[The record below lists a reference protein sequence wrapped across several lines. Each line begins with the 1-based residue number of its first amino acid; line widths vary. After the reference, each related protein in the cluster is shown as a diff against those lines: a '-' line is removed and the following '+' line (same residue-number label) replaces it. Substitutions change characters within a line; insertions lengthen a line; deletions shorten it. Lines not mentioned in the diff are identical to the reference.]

1 MMQLKGKTAIVTG
14 GARGIGKSIAMTLA
28 AAGANIVINYTRS
41 SKEAEEV
48 VEEAKKLGVS
58 ALALKADVS
67 KNDEIENL
75 VKEVLNQFGSIDI
88 LVNNAGIT
96 RDNLL
101 IRMSEEDF
109 QAVIDINLKGAFLC
123 TKHVS
128 KVMMKQRTGKIINIA
143 SVVGVMGNAGQSN
156 YAASKAGL
164 IGFTKSIAKELAKR
178 NINVNAVAPGYIET
192 DMTAS
197 LPEKVRE
204 AFMINIPMARGGLP
218 QDVANVVLFLSS
230 EYSDYITGQVIN
242 IDGGMVM

>member
-1 MMQLKGKTAIVTG
+1 MELKGKTAIVTG

-41 SKEAEEV
+41 SKEAEDV

-58 ALALKADVS
+58 ALAVKADVS
-67 KNDEIENL
+67 NNDEIENL

-109 QAVIDINLKGAFLC
+109 QAVIDINLKGAFIC

-178 NINVNAVAPGYIET
+178 NVNVNAVAPGYIET
-192 DMTAS
+192 DMTAT
-197 LPEKVRE
+197 LPEKVKE
-204 AFMINIPMARGGLP
+204 AFMINIPMARGGSP
-218 QDVANVVLFLSS
+218 QDVADVVLFLSS
-230 EYSDYITGQVIN
+230 KYSDYITGQVIN

>member
-1 MMQLKGKTAIVTG
+1 MMQLKEKTAIVTG

>member
-1 MMQLKGKTAIVTG
+1 MQLKGKTAIVTG

-28 AAGANIVINYTRS
+28 AEGANIVINYTRS

-48 VEEAKKLGVS
+48 VEEVKKLGVS
-58 ALALKADVS
+58 ALAVKADVS
-67 KNDEIENL
+67 NNDEIENL

-109 QAVIDINLKGAFLC
+109 QAVIDINLKGAFIC

-192 DMTAS
+192 DMTAT

-204 AFMINIPMARGGLP
+204 AFMINIPMARGGSP

-230 EYSDYITGQVIN
+230 KYSDYITGQVIN

>member
-1 MMQLKGKTAIVTG
+1 MQLTGKTAIVTG
-14 GARGIGKSIAMTLA
+14 GARGIGRAIALTLA
-28 AAGANIVINYTRS
+28 AAGANIVINYTSS
-41 SKEAEEV
+41 SKAADEV

-58 ALALKADVS
+58 ALAVKADVS

-75 VKEVLNQFGSIDI
+75 VKEVLNQFSSIDI

-109 QAVIDINLKGAFLC
+109 QDVIDINLKGAFIC

-128 KVMMKQRTGKIINIA
+128 KIMMKQRAGKIINIA

-164 IGFTKSIAKELAKR
+164 IGFTKSVAKELAKR

-204 AFMINIPMARGGLP
+204 EFMINIPMARGGAP
-218 QDVANVVLFLSS
+218 QDVADVVLFLSS
-230 EYSDYITGQVIN
+230 KYSDYITGQVIH

>member
-1 MMQLKGKTAIVTG
+1 MQLKGKTAIVTG
-14 GARGIGKSIAMTLA
+14 GARGIGRAIALTLA
-28 AAGANIVINYTRS
+28 KAGANIVINYTSS
-41 SKEAEEV
+41 SKAADEV

-58 ALALKADVS
+58 ALAMKADVS

-75 VKEVLNQFGSIDI
+75 VKQVLNDFGSIDI

-109 QAVIDINLKGAFLC
+109 QDVIDINLKGAFIC

-178 NINVNAVAPGYIET
+178 NVNVNAVAPGYIET

-197 LPEKVRE
+197 LSDKVKE
-204 AFMINIPMARGGLP
+204 EFMNVIPLPRAGQP
-218 QDVANVVLFLSS
+218 QDVANAVLFLSS
-230 EYSDYITGQVIN
+230 EYSDYITGQVIH

>member
-1 MMQLKGKTAIVTG
+1 MQLNGKTAIVTG
-14 GARGIGKSIAMTLA
+14 GARGIGKAIAMTLA

-41 SKEAEEV
+41 SKEADEV

-58 ALALKADVS
+58 ALAVKADVS

-75 VKEVLNQFGSIDI
+75 VKEVLNHFDSIDI

-109 QAVIDINLKGAFLC
+109 QAVIDINLKGAFIC

-128 KVMMKQRTGKIINIA
+128 KVMMKQRQGKIINIA

-178 NINVNAVAPGYIET
+178 NVNVNAVAPGYIET

-204 AFMINIPMARGGLP
+204 EFMINIPMARGGTP

-230 EYSDYITGQVIN
+230 KYSDYVTGQVIN

>member
-1 MMQLKGKTAIVTG
+1 MQLTGKTAIVTG

-28 AAGANIVINYTRS
+28 AAGANIVINYTSS
-41 SKEAEEV
+41 SKAAEEV

-58 ALALKADVS
+58 ALAVKADVS

-109 QAVIDINLKGAFLC
+109 QAVIDINLKGAFIC

-204 AFMINIPMARGGLP
+204 EFMINIPMARGGVP

-230 EYSDYITGQVIN
+230 KYSDYITGQVIN